1 MKRTSAIS
9 NRYGCLHSFVLYTA
23 CWLIW
28 PVMLYY
34 GLGTLESWLGIR
46 FGPEWGDGS
55 AFFVAIWFIPPAIV
69 VMIWR
74 LFGARRRSEETL
86 TNRNGPD
93 PNSLR
98 PLEKLYRSFGYRC
111 VVILA
116 KAILFYA
123 GCLFF
128 WGIVLYLGL
137 GWFQIWF
144 HFSLAPAQN
153 GDPHLLR
160 LTMYPPLIPILI
172 WFLFLAAR
180 SWRERSFSL
189 P

>member
-1 MKRTSAIS
+1 MS

-34 GLGTLESWLGIR
+34 GLGTLESWLGVR
-46 FGPEWGDGS
+46 FGPEWGNGS
-55 AFFVAIWFIPPAIV
+55 AFFVAIWFVPPAIV

-74 LFGARRRSEETL
+74 LFSARMRSEERIVAAT
-86 TNRNGPD
+86 P
-93 PNSLR
+93 LR
-98 PLEKLYRSFGYRC
+98 PLERLYRSVGYRC
-111 VVILA
+111 VVILG

-123 GCLFF
+123 GCLLF

-180 SWRERSFSL
+180 SWRRKVLLVAVAFALSR
-189 P
+189 